1 MPCAIVHW
9 PLISSYSSLNEVKRS
24 NPYVLWLQVKKTD
37 EMPAADA
44 AAKTTTPTTTAE
56 EEFREKENE
65 EKMEKELSEAQ
76 QQ

>member
-24 NPYVLWLQVKKTD
+24 NPYVLWLQVNKTD
-37 EMPAADA
+37 EIPAAA